1 MALPRA
7 RSSSF
12 LSSCFSVLQKYPV
25 TTAAAA
31 TAGLLAITAVVNRQL
46 AQKAQRDNPPKGQF
60 IEVDGVRLHYV
71 ERGAGRPLVLF
82 HGNGSMIQDFESSG
96 LIDLAAENYRV
107 IVFDRPGFGHSS
119 RPRDV
124 VWTPQAQANLFANAL
139 DRLNVRKAIILG
151 HSWGASVAMAM
162 EITRPALVEALVLA
176 SGYYFPTVRT
186 DVLALSAPAIPGLGD
201 IVSFTISPIVSRL
214 MWPAMLRKMFGP
226 RSVPQKFAG
235 FPKEMAVR
243 PSQIRA
249 SAAETALMIPAA
261 FSSAKTYDELTMPII
276 IIAGEDDR
284 IIDIDEQSARLHD
297 EVKQSKMH
305 RIVSAGHM
313 VQQSATGDVMAAIDE
328 AAAETL
334 HSREFLTVA
343 TTRVSAEQRP
353 DVPALTSAS

>member
-1 MALPRA
+1 MAVPRV
-7 RSSSF
+7 RSSSL
-12 LSSCFSVLQKYPV
+12 LSSCFSVLQKYPM
-25 TTAAAA
+25 TTAVAA
-31 TAGLLAITAVVNRQL
+31 TAGLLAITGVVNRQL
-46 AQKAQRDNPPKGQF
+46 ARKAQHDNPPKGQF

-119 RPRDV
+119 RPRAV

-151 HSWGASVAMAM
+151 HSWGASVAVALA
-162 EITRPALVEALVLA
+162 ITRPALVEALVLA

-201 IVSFTISPIVSRL
+201 IVSFTISPIISRL
-214 MWPAMLRKMFGP
+214 MWPAMLHKMFGP
-226 RSVPQKFAG
+226 RSVPAKFAG

-243 PSQIRA
+243 PSQIPA

-261 FSSAKTYDELTMPII
+261 FSSATTYDEIAMPTI
-276 IIAGEDDR
+276 IIAGEEDR
-284 IIDIDEQSARLHD
+284 IIDIDEQSARLHG
-297 EVKQSKMH
+297 EIKQSKMH
-305 RIVSAGHM
+305 RVAGAGHM
-313 VQQSATGDVMAAIDE
+313 IQQSATADLMAAIDE
-328 AAAETL
+328 AATETL
-334 HSREFLTVA
+334 AAFIDQLASRREKRS
-343 TTRVSAEQRP
+343 TTA
-353 DVPALTSAS
+353 AL